1 MPKLISIIVITY
13 NDKDNTLKL
22 LESLKKTDY
31 PNYEIIMADNGS
43 IDGTAEAVEKMFPNV
58 KIVKNRKNLGY
69 SSAVNLGFK
78 EAKGDYIV
86 PLNSDMLVFKADW
99 LKILVQV
106 LESEK
111 NIGMVRPMFM
121 NYDNPEISE
130 SNVYDGHGSVRG
142 KENPITGFG
151 MKDVGQFPE
160 VVEKKWV
167 GNAIIKRE
175 VFEKIG
181 LYDDRF
187 FLYFEDVDFSRRAKN
202 AGYKLLIATRSKIL
216 HKRGETIGRFS
227 KWRQKY
233 YFYSSKLKYVL
244 KWLFV

>member
-1 MPKLISIIVITY
+1 MTKLISIIIITY
-13 NDKDNTLKL
+13 NDKNNTLKL

-31 PNYEIIMADNGS
+31 PNYETIVADNGS
-43 IDGTAEAVEKMFPNV
+43 RDGTAEAIKKMFPNV

-78 EAKGDYIV
+78 ETKGDYIV
-86 PLNSDMLVFKADW
+86 PLSSDMLIFKKDW

-111 NIGMVRPMFM
+111 SIGMVRPMFM
-121 NYDNPEISE
+121 RYDNPEISE
-130 SNVYDGHGSVRG
+130 SNVYDG
-142 KENPITGFG
+142 KKNTGFG
-151 MKDVGQFPE
+151 VKDVGQFPE
-160 VVEKKWV
+160 LVEKKWV

-181 LYDDRF
+181 LYDERF
-187 FLYFEDVDFSRRAKN
+187 FLYFEDLDFSRRARK

-216 HKRGETIGRFS
+216 HKRGGTIRRFS
-227 KWRQKY
+227 KLRRKY
-233 YFYSSKLKYVL
+233 YFYSSKLKYIL
-244 KWLFV
+244 KWLFI